1 MTITTTILA
10 KQEIDLETDL
20 EIHAILSLF
29 LTHRSDVRAFRYERQ
44 RIGIHYI
51 PGATRGYLVGDEDS
65 HAVIDRF
72 CDMGL
77 IELDWSPVYTVLGG
91 QDEPVV
97 WIKEPG
103 LIFLIEKEAK
113 RREHSKPIDLDGLPF

>member
-1 MTITTTILA
+1 MTTTTILV
-10 KQEIDLETDL
+10 KQEIDLATDL

-29 LTHRSDVRAFRYERQ
+29 LTHRSDVRAFPYERQ

-51 PGATRGYLVGDEDS
+51 PGATRGYLVGDDDNR

-77 IELDWSPVYTVLGG
+77 IELDWDRVYTVRG

-97 WIKEPG
+97 WIKEAG
-103 LIFLIEKEAK
+103 LIYLTETEAK
-113 RREHSKPIDLDGLPF
+113 RREASKPIDLDGLPF